1 MLPHPIRLPNG
12 HLSHSMKITRLR
24 VLTDRSAESRLP
36 YMEVWEGDVLV
47 YEGPLDL
54 ACLSGGGARPALRVV
69 EGGGRGRGTDH
80 RPALR
85 LVPAA
90 EESPPS

>member
-24 VLTDRSAESRLP
+24 VLTDRSAGPRLP

-54 ACLSGGGARPALRVV
+54 ACLSGGARPALRVI
-69 EGGGRGRGTDH
+69 EGGGRGGRPH
-80 RPALR
+80 LRPALG

-90 EESPPS
+90 GEAPAR

>member
-24 VLTDRSAESRLP
+24 VLTDRSAEPRLL

-54 ACLSGGGARPALRVV
+54 ACLSGGAGPALRVV
-69 EGGGRGRGTDH
+69 EGGGRGGRPRH

-90 EESPPS
+90 EDSPPP